1 VYAAWGGALRTVSVD
16 TSNTYVAWARD
27 NLELNGF
34 AGERHQVVRADA
46 RDFLASDKGR
56 YGLIFIDPP
65 TFSNSKG
72 DRENFSVQRD
82 HAAMILSAVE
92 RLERDGIIVF
102 SNNFRRFKLDEQ
114 ALETLE
120 IDDVTKQ
127 TIPRDFARG
136 GFIHRC
142 WVITRR
148 RAERRRHETGRTA
161 ARRTPAAGGGRR
173 GGRPTPTAGS

>member
-1 VYAAWGGALRTVSVD
+1 
-16 TSNTYVAWARD
+16 
-27 NLELNGF
+27 
-34 AGERHQVVRADA
+34 
-46 RDFLASDKGR
+46 
-56 YGLIFIDPP
+56 
-65 TFSNSKG
+65 
-72 DRENFSVQRD
+72 
-82 HAAMILSAVE
+82 MILSAVE

-148 RAERRRHETGRTA
+148 NAERRRHETGRTA
-161 ARRTPAAGGGRR
+161 ARRTPAAGGGR
-173 GGRPTPTAGS
+173 GRRPPTPLAGS